1 MQTDGLNLGLSLK
14 GAAELRSTAKSL
26 KAEMPKDNAA
36 SKSDS
41 FADVMSAKAQEPK
54 KEVAPVAKN
63 DKMPAAK
70 RSEPEDKT
78 PSVAEPKQERTES
91 KGATKKKAPGVRE
104 NAMLEFMDSMESE
117 FGIPP
122 QKIVEAMANLPK
134 DQQLQSPEETAAQV
148 IDALELPPEAA
159 ERAYSLYAGMLN
171 QLAQPPQTL
180 PEAKPE
186 LLVAVPSSQ
195 MQQNALAAKE
205 RKAMLSDSLDRM
217 NDKFFMQDRA
227 NMAMNRMTGPDSMNT
242 KMEASQLVDKLSF
255 EKAQGYP
262 VLQPDPKQM
271 ANPKEGLNL
280 QDPNLGQAQP
290 QGFQDD
296 AMKTLMA
303 KLSAVGASAAALGKA
318 AAKAEGQAP
327 SVDAQ
332 NAGGAGASGGLG
344 LAGLTGSAAAAI
356 SSGRGE
362 SSNFGSQSEDD
373 DSKGDSSRT
382 DGLEGLG
389 RGQEGLKVGD
399 KLGFQEALQASSIGT
414 AKGTDHE
421 AAKAN
426 IDKLMSQAQIIAQKG
441 GGEAKIRMTPE
452 GLGEVELRVIVKDG
466 KVNVELATE
475 TKEAKKMIESSLS
488 DLKLGLA
495 GHKLSLESVK
505 VDTSMQSSADQ
516 LNQQQKNPDAR
527 PDQGRDQARQFFQQ
541 FRDDN
546 LSRREPFFEM
556 PGSRAYRSPSRA
568 TDPIGPASSEAK
580 VQRKVEGRGER
591 MNLVA

>member
-1 MQTDGLNLGLSLK
+1 
-14 GAAELRSTAKSL
+14 
-26 KAEMPKDNAA
+26 
-36 SKSDS
+36 
-41 FADVMSAKAQEPK
+41 
-54 KEVAPVAKN
+54 
-63 DKMPAAK
+63 
-70 RSEPEDKT
+70 
-78 PSVAEPKQERTES
+78 
-91 KGATKKKAPGVRE
+91 
-104 NAMLEFMDSMESE
+104 MLEFMDSMESE

-171 QLAQPPQTL
+171 QLAQPPQPL

-255 EKAQGYP
+255 DKAQGYP
-262 VLQPDPKQM
+262 MLQPDQKQI

-290 QGFQDD
+290 QGSEDD

-318 AAKAEGQAP
+318 AAKADGQGPNAEAP
-327 SVDAQ
+327 SA
-332 NAGGAGASGGLG
+332 AGAGAPGGLG
-344 LAGLTGSAAAAI
+344 LASLTGSAAAAI
-356 SSGRGE
+356 SSARGD
-362 SSNFGSQSEDD
+362 SSSFGSDADD
-373 DSKGDSSRT
+373 GENQGESSRT

-389 RGQEGLKVGD
+389 RGQDGLKIGD

-414 AKGTDHE
+414 AKGTDTE
-421 AAKAN
+421 AMKAN

-452 GLGEVELRVIVKDG
+452 GLGQVELKVIVKDG

-475 TKEAKKMIESSLS
+475 TKEAKKMIESALS

-556 PGSRAYRSPSRA
+556 PGSRAYRTPSRA
-568 TDPIGPASSEAK
+568 ADPIGPAGEAK